1 MHVCIYDCAM
11 FNNIKTAMYPHNNI
25 GNGTSDNAHAAC
37 LYGFSVASMSNAN
50 TGKTFN
56 AIAQGIGRDDIGE
69 ILFNWNESQLNFDG
83 DRIIGYPGKD
93 GRFTRGKEGGKVNI
107 SKREFLDWLLS
118 DSPFDKNVYGA
129 NIRNDAQWTGL
140 IQRARKCCIQQHKIS
155 ANASEEAQA
164 ASAETNSRSIN

>member
-1 MHVCIYDCAM
+1 
-11 FNNIKTAMYPHNNI
+11 MYPHNNPEI
-25 GNGTSDNAHAAC
+25 RTRGNTHAAC
-37 LYGFSVASMSNAN
+37 PHGFNVALMSNAN

-107 SKREFLDWLLS
+107 SKRAFLDWLLS
-118 DSPFDKNVYGA
+118 DNPFDKNVYGA

-140 IQRARKCCIQQHKIS
+140 IQRARECCIQQHKTS
-155 ANASEEAQA
+155 ANASEEAHA
-164 ASAETNSRSIN
+164 ASAETNRKSINKGQ

>member
-1 MHVCIYDCAM
+1 
-11 FNNIKTAMYPHNNI
+11 MYPHKNPW
-25 GNGTSDNAHAAC
+25 NGSRDNAQAAC
-37 LYGFSVASMSNAN
+37 LHGFNVASMSNAN
-50 TGKTFN
+50 VGKAFN
-56 AIAQGIGRDDIGE
+56 TIAQRIGRDDIGE
-69 ILFNWNESQLNFDG
+69 ILFNWNESQLNFNG

-118 DSPFDKNVYGA
+118 DSPFDKIIYGA

-164 ASAETNSRSIN
+164 ASDETNNKSIN